1 MNIQSLSSYRL
12 KSKAQKVADSVEV
25 GHERF
30 DVLVSSE
37 SSLFMQC
44 FVMHS
49 TWLQELREKQ
59 TARPLAH
66 IQICKSTGKSK
77 MVLWQP
83 SAFGLIDSQSIK
95 LKVVNLI
102 SDKVDINLS
111 L

>member
-1 MNIQSLSSYRL
+1 MSIQSLSSYRL

-25 GHERF
+25 DHERF

-37 SSLFMQC
+37 SNLYMQC

-49 TWLQELREKQ
+49 TWLEEIKEKQ